1 MSLLRNLI
9 AAFCLVT
16 AALPAPT
23 LAASPAEEWAKVG
36 KFFTWQSSLPENKD
50 RPVKVFYVCVGEE
63 TKPSML
69 LVHGFPTS
77 SFDFRPLMAA
87 LEKDY
92 RICTFDFPGYGMS
105 DKPAAPYRYAL
116 GEDARLIWDFV
127 TKVMPMKEFVLFS
140 HDRGDSVALNFLQL
154 YQAASPAPFKI
165 AHQILTNANMYLP
178 LANLTDF
185 QKAMLNPAT
194 SAAAVQRTTPEALA
208 VGMGATQYTPPL
220 QPNDPEVRA
229 LAYNFAAQNGVTVIP
244 ATIQYLNERKQFEV
258 TFLEA
263 LAKSDVPVT
272 LIWGAHDMVSPLRVA
287 DHVWSTALGGRAA
300 PASYWL
306 VPCANHYLVHDQPY
320 DIAAILRSE
329 LGAAPKTAPQNLNT
343 EGCSPVLVRRH

>member
-1 MSLLRNLI
+1 MTLLRYLI
-9 AAFCLVT
+9 AVSLFC
-16 AALPAPT
+16 AASMLRPAM
-23 LAASPAEEWAKVG
+23 AASPAEEWAKG
-36 KFFTWQSSLPENKD
+36 GMFFSWQSSLPENKD
-50 RPVKVFYVCVGEE
+50 RPVKVFYVCVGDE

-77 SFDFRPLMAA
+77 SFDFRPLMAD
-87 LEKDY
+87 LGQDY
-92 RICTFDFPGYGMS
+92 RVCTFDFPGYGIS

-116 GEDARLIWDFV
+116 GEDARLVWDFV
-127 TKVMPMKEFVLFS
+127 TKIVPMKAFILFS

-165 AHQILTNANMYLP
+165 SHQVLTNANMYLP

-185 QKAMLNPAT
+185 QKVMLNPAT

-220 QPNDPEVRA
+220 PPDDPEIRG
-229 LAYNFAAQNGVTVIP
+229 LAYNFAAQNGVAVIP

-258 TFLEA
+258 AFLDA

-272 LIWGAHDMVSPLRVA
+272 LIWGLHDMVSPLRVA
-287 DHVWSTALGGRAA
+287 DHVWSAALNGRAA
-300 PASYWL
+300 PASYWIA
-306 VPCANHYLVHDQPY
+306 PCANHYLVHDQPK
-320 DIAAILRSE
+320 DLAAILRSE
-329 LGAAPKTAPQNLNT
+329 LGQAPKTAPQNLT
-343 EGCSPVLVRRH
+343 SEACSPVLVRRR